1 MKNKTKEQFSAF
13 LDGETTEIEE
23 HSLSRS
29 LSQGDALLDSWV
41 SYLKIRR
48 ATSLKDPLNS
58 KNHLKLYRKISK
70 SIKSDETHFNSA
82 KRLNRERFAY
92 AGYGI
97 AASVM
102 FVLGVFL
109 ILPEKDKS
117 LVNLGSD
124 VLEDD
129 SYSRIEEV
137 SEQSDLLVNA
147 PELFELDQ
155 QKRDRLRSYLN
166 EHDRMVEMESES
178 ESKLANFKE
187 AERN

>member
-1 MKNKTKEQFSAF
+1 MKNTSKEQLSAF
-13 LDGETTEIEE
+13 LDGETNEREE

-29 LSQGDALLDSWV
+29 LFQGDALLDSWI
-41 SYLKIRR
+41 SYMKIRR
-48 ATSLKDPLNS
+48 AISLKDPLKS

-70 SIKSDETHFNSA
+70 SIKSDETQFNSA
-82 KRLNRERFAY
+82 KTLNSERFAY

-97 AASVM
+97 AASVI
-102 FVLGVFL
+102 FVLGVFF
-109 ILPEKDKS
+109 ILPQKDKS
-117 LVNLGSD
+117 LVNLESD

-129 SYSRIEEV
+129 SFSRIEKV
-137 SEQSDLLVNA
+137 SEQPDLLVNA